1 MRSAVTAM
9 ALTSFAASATPN
21 APPVQGQW
29 WTPGF
34 NAPVRIETCGDDAAR
49 GGVVWLRG
57 GKPQGIADKTP
68 LVGQLVIDRM
78 KRAKPDACADGR
90 LDNPDESRDDQD
102 LVRAQLQRA
111 RTRSWSST
119 AACLLSARP
128 RCGGVPPGHGASHG
142 LELLQQR
149 RNQLRHRR
157 VNVHRA

>member
-34 NAPVRIETCGDDAAR
+34 NAPVRIETCGDNAAR

-90 LDNPDESRDDQD
+90 LDNPDEGRDHKGSLQLRSDEI
-102 LVRAQLQRA
+102 LVVD
-111 RTRSWSST
+111 
-119 AACLLSARP
+119 
-128 RCGGVPPGHGASHG
+128 GGVPFVRQAQVRRCAAGA
-142 LELLQQR
+142 R
-149 RNQLRHRR
+149 CITW
-157 VNVHRA
+157 A